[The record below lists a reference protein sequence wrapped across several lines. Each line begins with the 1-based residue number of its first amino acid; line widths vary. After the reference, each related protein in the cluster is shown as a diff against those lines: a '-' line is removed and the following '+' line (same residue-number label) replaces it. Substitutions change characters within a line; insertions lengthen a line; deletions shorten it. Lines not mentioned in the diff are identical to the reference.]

1 MRTTNS
7 VCNTAILMLAAV
19 LKPAVALMTA
29 VVLMPVVAER
39 KVAREIQPPTL
50 FNNRFIGIT
59 SGQTG

>member
-1 MRTTNS
+1 MNMRTTNS

-39 KVAREIQPPTL
+39 KVAREI
-50 FNNRFIGIT
+50 
-59 SGQTG
+59 